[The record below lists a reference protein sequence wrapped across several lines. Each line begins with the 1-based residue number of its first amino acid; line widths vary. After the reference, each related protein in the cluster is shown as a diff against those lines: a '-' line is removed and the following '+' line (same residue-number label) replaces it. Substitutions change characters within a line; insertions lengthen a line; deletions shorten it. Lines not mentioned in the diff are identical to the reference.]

1 MVYTDIFKLEQKVAI
16 ISGGA
21 GGLGR
26 EAACGLA
33 EFGAKVIVA
42 DQDHDSLKAVEKQ
55 FLESGLEVLTM
66 EVDVTDCRSVE
77 NVAQKTLERF
87 GRIDILINAAG
98 INMRKPVLELEES
111 EWDQTL
117 DINLKGTFI
126 CSKIIGSA
134 MVKQKQGK
142 IVNMGSVSSLLG
154 HPEHSA
160 YAASKGGVLLFTRV
174 LAMEWAPYN
183 VNVNAIGPAYIKTAL
198 TEDYLSG
205 EGHYD
210 KIVQSIPMRRLGTP
224 GDVVGAVLYLSS
236 KASDFVTGT
245 ILMVDGGRTA
255 D

>member
-1 MVYTDIFKLEQKVAI
+1 MYTEIFNLKQKVAI

-26 EAACGLA
+26 EAARGLA
-33 EFGAKVIVA
+33 EFGAQVVVA
-42 DQDHDSLKAVEKQ
+42 DQDRD
-55 FLESGLEVLTM
+55 GLEEVERRFIGSRLEVSTM
-66 EVDVTDCRSVE
+66 EADVTDSRSVE
-77 NVAQKTLERF
+77 NVAKRTLERF

-98 INMRKPVLELEES
+98 INMRRPVLELEES
-111 EWDQTL
+111 EWDKTL

-126 CSKIIGSA
+126 CSKVIGAA
-134 MVKQKQGK
+134 MIKQKQGK
-142 IVNMGSVSSLLG
+142 IINMGSVSSLLG

-198 TEDYLSG
+198 TEDYLSRDG
-205 EGHYD
+205 NYD
-210 KIVQSIPMRRLGTP
+210 KIVRSIPLGRLGTP
-224 GDVVGAVLYLSS
+224 GDVVGAVLFLSS

>member
-1 MVYTDIFKLEQKVAI
+1 MYTDIFNLEQKVAI
-16 ISGGA
+16 ISGGG

-26 EAACGLA
+26 EAAYGLA
-33 EFGAKVIVA
+33 EFGAKVVVA
-42 DQDHDSLKAVEKQ
+42 DQDHDSLKEVERR
-55 FLESGLEVLTM
+55 FLETGLEVLTM

-77 NVAQKTLERF
+77 NVAKKTMERF

-98 INMRKPVLELEES
+98 INMRKPVLELDES
-111 EWDQTL
+111 EWDKTL

-126 CSKIIGSA
+126 CSKIIGA
-134 MVKQKQGK
+134 TMVKQKQGK

-198 TEDYLSG
+198 TEDYLSRD
-205 EGHYD
+205 GHYD

-224 GDVVGAVLYLSS
+224 GDVVGAILYLSS